1 MKPDN
6 ESTKES
12 IEENENIKP
21 FVVKDKRY
29 WADGEEKAAESNGGQ
44 ERKPKYVEELEERLK
59 RAESQVADFRKAHTE
74 SAAEFEKAKERL
86 RRNTKEEVE
95 RARLQVASSL
105 FELTDNLDR
114 VIEGTKTGGSIESLI
129 EGVSMVRGQFF
140 EALTKFGV
148 TQFTPIGESFDPT
161 EHEAVAMVNVSDPT
175 QHKCV
180 VDVHQ
185 PGFRAGD
192 VILRPATV
200 LVGQCPPTASET
212 TDSDTE
218 NE

>member
-1 MKPDN
+1 MKPEDQ
-6 ESTKES
+6 TKTES
-12 IEENENIKP
+12 IEENENVKP
-21 FVVKDKRY
+21 FVIKDKRY
-29 WADGEEKAAESNGGQ
+29 WADGEDGSDDSTDGQ

-59 RAESQVADFRKAHTE
+59 KAESQVADFRKAHTE
-74 SAAEFEKAKERL
+74 SAAEFEKAKARL
-86 RRNTKEEVE
+86 RRNTQEEVE

-114 VIEGTKTGGSIESLI
+114 VIEGTKSGGSLESLI

-148 TQFTPIGESFDPT
+148 TQFSPIGEPFDPT
-161 EHEAVAMVNVSDPT
+161 EHEAVAMVPVAEPT

-200 LVGQCPPTASET
+200 LVGQCPPEPNRE
-212 TDSDTE
+212 SDTE
-218 NE
+218 NG

>member
-1 MKPDN
+1 MKPEN
-6 ESTKES
+6 ESTAES
-12 IEENENIKP
+12 SEENENVKP

-29 WADGEEKAAESNGGQ
+29 WADGDNEAEGSNSGQ
-44 ERKPKYVEELEERLK
+44 ESKPKYVEELEERLK
-59 RAESQVADFRKAHTE
+59 HAESQVADFRKAHTE

-86 RRNTKEEVE
+86 RRNTQEEVD

-114 VIEGTKTGGSIESLI
+114 VIEGTKSGGSIESLI
-129 EGVSMVRGQFF
+129 EGVSMIRGQFF

-148 TQFTPIGESFDPT
+148 TQFTPIGEPFDPT
-161 EHEAVAMVNVSDPT
+161 EHEAVAMVPVSDPA

-185 PGFRAGD
+185 PGFRAGG

-200 LVGQCPPTASET
+200 LVGQCPPETNETA
-212 TDSDTE
+212 DTE
-218 NE
+218 ND